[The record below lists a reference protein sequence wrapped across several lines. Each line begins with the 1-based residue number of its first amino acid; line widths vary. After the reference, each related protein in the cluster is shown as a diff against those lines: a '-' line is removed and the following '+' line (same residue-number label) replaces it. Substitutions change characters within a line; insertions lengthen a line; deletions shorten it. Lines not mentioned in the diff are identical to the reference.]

1 MKRKIIIGLLIFF
14 LVFISSGFY
23 LIRNIEHVTSSLDGL
38 LMLHEVELIRQ
49 RLLIEIKRTQL
60 DLQLRN
66 TAYAGSVDQMVTHV
80 MALNEVIHN
89 CFECHHTAQ
98 VTARL
103 DALQSSID
111 EYEAAL
117 SRVLTLRAN
126 RQRLAREQ
134 GRAFQLGNWIVAEV
148 DNINDLTTRKLRTT
162 TTAALAENRR
172 TKNFIYGILIA
183 APLLALGLSLVFLRW
198 FTRPV
203 TVLTD
208 ATRRLE
214 AGDLTHRVEGLHDEY
229 ADVAASFNKMA
240 LSLKEHYEKMQWA
253 EQVVILGELAGG
265 LAHEIKNPLAGVKAS
280 LEVLS
285 TDPTIIPEN
294 KDVLTKAAEQVRRME
309 GLIRNFMSFARP
321 PAPQLA
327 EVDIHAVLDSTVGLL
342 QRHPLFSRSREGRI
356 SLVKDY
362 GLPMPVLTADPA
374 QLQQVFLNLVLNAAE
389 AIPEGGTVT
398 VSTGC
403 DPDGKSLFIRIT
415 DTGKGV
421 DPVIREKI
429 FQPFFTTKAK
439 GTGLGLSI
447 SKRLVEQQG
456 GTIRFEDYNG
466 AGVSFV
472 IRFPMPEHAEVPDR

>member
-1 MKRKIIIGLLIFF
+1 MKRKILIGLLIFF
-14 LVFISSGFY
+14 LVFLSSGFY
-23 LIRNIEHVTSSLDGL
+23 IIGNIEHVTSSLGGL
-38 LMLHEVELIRQ
+38 LMLHKVSLIRQ
-49 RLLIEIKRTQL
+49 QLLIEIRRTQL

-66 TAYAGSVDQMVTHV
+66 TPYAGNVDKMVTHV
-80 MALNEVIHN
+80 MALDETIHN

-111 EYEAAL
+111 KYEDAL
-117 SRVLTLRAN
+117 SGVLTLRAN
-126 RQRLAREQ
+126 GHQLAREQ
-134 GRAFQLGNWIVAEV
+134 ERAFQLGNQIGAEV
-148 DNINDLTTRKLRTT
+148 DNINDLTIRKLHTT
-162 TTAALAENRR
+162 TTAALEENRR

-183 APLLALGLSLVFLRW
+183 APLLALGLSLAFLRW

-203 TVLTD
+203 AVLVN

-214 AGDLTHRVEGLHDEY
+214 NGDLSHRIEGLHDEY
-229 ADVAASFNKMA
+229 GDVAASFNKMA

-294 KDVLTKAAEQVRRME
+294 KDVLSKAAEQVRRME

-327 EVDIHAVLDSTVGLL
+327 DVDIHDVLDSAIGLL
-342 QRHPLFSRSREGRI
+342 QRHPLFGRNRDGRI
-356 SLVKDY
+356 TLVKDY
-362 GLPMPVLTADPA
+362 QLPTPVLTADPA

-389 AIPEGGTVT
+389 AIPEGGTIT

-403 DPDGKSLFIRIT
+403 DPDGKSRFIRIT

-447 SKRLVEQQG
+447 SKRLVDQQG
-456 GTIRFEDYNG
+456 GTIRLEDHNG
-466 AGVSFV
+466 GGVSFV
-472 IRFPMPEHAEVPDR
+472 IHFPMPASAEVSDR